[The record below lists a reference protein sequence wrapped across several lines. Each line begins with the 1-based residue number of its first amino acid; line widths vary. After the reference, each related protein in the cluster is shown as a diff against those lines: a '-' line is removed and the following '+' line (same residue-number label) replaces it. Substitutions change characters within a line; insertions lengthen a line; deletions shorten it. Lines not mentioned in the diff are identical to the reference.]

1 MDSIR
6 LTLYFKAGGFAIP
19 SIFLDIRKTLS
30 YHNKTFPHIFH
41 FFEQIF
47 YFSQIKACI
56 FRIFIVFL

>member
-1 MDSIR
+1 MASIR

-56 FRIFIVFL
+56 F